1 MIVYDSFNYHARLN
15 KNFHALSLTIINY
28 HDRLNGALGFWT
40 THLNVL
46 CRVFKERNCLCKK
59 TYNEGYLM

>member
-28 HDRLNGALGFWT
+28 HDRLNGASGF
-40 THLNVL
+40 
-46 CRVFKERNCLCKK
+46 
-59 TYNEGYLM
+59 